1 MDRKTKPTANK
12 KSAASKKPPNVRKQS
27 RMEEV
32 LKVIEEY
39 VAPQREFRKALRKK
53 WFH

>member
-1 MDRKTKPTANK
+1 MGRKTKPTANK
-12 KSAASKKPPNVRKQS
+12 KSGANEKPPNVRKQS

-39 VAPQREFRKALRKK
+39 VAPQREFQKALRKK
-53 WFH
+53 LFH